1 MNLVNVIPAGVVV
14 FFPSY
19 DYEELVYRHLG
30 RGSRQLSSSHS
41 HFKSSIGSVRALE
54 PPMYV
59 LLSRDA
65 EPVR

>member
-41 HFKSSIGSVRALE
+41 HFEG
-54 PPMYV
+54 
-59 LLSRDA
+59 
-65 EPVR
+65 